1 MKVNNPSRVQS
12 IDILRGLAMIV
23 MALDHCRDFM
33 HYDALMDQDPLD
45 FSTTSTF
52 LFLTRWITHF
62 CAPTFV
68 FLSGISVFLF
78 ASKRNS
84 KSQVAF
90 YLVTRGLFLMFAE
103 IFIIQPIWDFTV
115 NSIYLQVI
123 WAIGLSM
130 VILAALQYLPIKLLL
145 VIGFLIL
152 FGHNMLDP
160 ITIDSPMW
168 KSMAWSI
175 VHVQK
180 LFYITDHFLVTV
192 QYPFLPWLGLM
203 ILGYCTGKLFLP
215 AVDFAFRKRVLFRSG
230 GVAIFL
236 FVLIRWINLYG
247 DMHPWQSQK
256 TSVFTLLD
264 FVNTTKYPPSLLYC
278 LMTVGPALILL
289 SLFER
294 SQGSITRRIM
304 VFGKV
309 PFFYYLLHVP
319 LIHGMALLTFF
330 ARGHG
335 WSDMEL
341 GHFRLGGF
349 PKGSGEPLWYVYLA
363 WALVTFILYFP
374 CRWYSRYKSTHRQWW
389 VTYI

>member
-1 MKVNNPSRVQS
+1 
-12 IDILRGLAMIV
+12 
-23 MALDHCRDFM
+23 
-33 HYDALMDQDPLD
+33 
-45 FSTTSTF
+45 
-52 LFLTRWITHF
+52 
-62 CAPTFV
+62 
-68 FLSGISVFLF
+68 
-78 ASKRNS
+78 
-84 KSQVAF
+84 
-90 YLVTRGLFLMFAE
+90 
-103 IFIIQPIWDFTV
+103 
-115 NSIYLQVI
+115 
-123 WAIGLSM
+123 
-130 VILAALQYLPIKLLL
+130 
-145 VIGFLIL
+145 
-152 FGHNMLDP
+152 
-160 ITIDSPMW
+160 
-168 KSMAWSI
+168 
-175 VHVQK
+175 
-180 LFYITDHFLVTV
+180 
-192 QYPFLPWLGLM
+192 
-203 ILGYCTGKLFLP
+203 
-215 AVDFAFRKRVLFRSG
+215 
-230 GVAIFL
+230 
-236 FVLIRWINLYG
+236 
-247 DMHPWQSQK
+247 MHPWQSQK

>member
-68 FLSGISVFLF
+68 FLSGTSVFLF

-152 FGHNMLDP
+152 FGHNLLDP

-247 DMHPWQSQK
+247 DLHPWQSQK